1 MGLAVTGAMMP
12 RFLIALLAIFLTACG
27 SGSPSSPSPGG
38 STSQSL
44 RGATVSAIDG
54 QPIPSITVKIGS
66 QTAVSD
72 MNGAFD
78 VLNVNQGS
86 QTVVLTG
93 AAIIERQTT
102 VSIPSEGPARASL
115 IPAAFDLAA
124 FDQMFRGNGQLQRW
138 TSAPGLV
145 VFTKVMQDDTF
156 SGGDAYHATGDQL
169 SEAETS
175 LMVEHLTEGLGLL
188 TGNTYT
194 AFSSVE
200 LESPSS
206 GDRVSTMRSGK
217 IVAGRFKG
225 VQSLAN
231 TIGFGRMSI
240 ESTGRIVGGALYLD
254 NDFDRTSDKR
264 RLLRIHELGHGLGY
278 LHVTS
283 RPSIMNPAIGPEPT
297 TFDRQGASIAFQ
309 RLPGNQSPDTDA
321 GTAPRP
327 GTGGTFGVRRI
338 NCGVF
343 SSVVPES

>member
-1 MGLAVTGAMMP
+1 M
-12 RFLIALLAIFLTACG
+12 
-27 SGSPSSPSPGG
+27 
-38 STSQSL
+38 
-44 RGATVSAIDG
+44 
-54 QPIPSITVKIGS
+54 PSITVKIGS

-78 VLNVNQGS
+78 VVNLNQGS
-86 QTVVLTG
+86 QTAVLTG
-93 AAIIERQTT
+93 ASIVERQTT
-102 VSIPSEGPARASL
+102 VNVPSEGPARASL
-115 IPAAFDLAA
+115 IPAAFDLVA
-124 FDQMFRGNGQLQRW
+124 FDQMFRGGGQLQRW

-145 VFTKVMQDDTF
+145 VFAKVMQYDTF
-156 SGGDAYHATGDQL
+156 SSGDAYHATGDQL

-175 LMVEHLTEGLGLL
+175 LMIAHLTEGLALL

-194 AFSSVE
+194 TFSSVE
-200 LESPSS
+200 IENPSS
-206 GDRVSTMRSGK
+206 GDKVSTMRSGK

-240 ESTGRIVGGALYLD
+240 ESTGRIAGGALYLD

-283 RPSIMNPAIGPEPT
+283 RTSIMNPAIGPEPT
-297 TFDRQGASIAFQ
+297 TFDRQGATIAFQ
-309 RLPGNQSPDTDA
+309 RMPGNQSPDTDA
-321 GTAPRP
+321 GTTPRP

-338 NCGVF
+338 MCAP
-343 SSVVPES
+343 STSVVPES